1 MKKIRLHIY
10 YGTRP
15 EFIKLIP
22 VISKIQNKYSTLI
35 DLTTISTGQHIEL
48 LTPIEKEFGFKPD
61 VNLHVLQKANNL
73 EKVYTTCITQ
83 IGSVLAE
90 ETPHMTLAQGDTA
103 TVFATAFAS
112 FLLKI
117 PFSHVEAGMRTGNIY
132 SPFPE
137 EVNRELT
144 SRIAALHFCPTI
156 NEKKN
161 LVKENISIKNISV
174 TGNTVIDTQ
183 KMCYDKTFDFTKTK
197 LPHSLI
203 TQIMDNKQK
212 MILMTQHRRE
222 NMGEKHENIFTAVK
236 SILKNNKNYYLV
248 YPLHANPNVRKH
260 AIDAFKNEP
269 RVFLVDPISYIS
281 FINLMAKASVIVTDS
296 GGLQEEAPSFGVP
309 VLVTRD
315 TTERMLAVQKGKAYL
330 VGDNGKKIIDKFADI
345 QKKWNYADTT
355 NPFGDG
361 KSSSRI
367 IKAILTYE
375 QKT

>member
-73 EKVYTTCITQ
+73 EKVYATCITQ

-103 TVFATAFAS
+103 TVFAAAFAS

-117 PFSHVEAGMRTGNIY
+117 PFSHVEAGIRTGNIY

-183 KMCYDKTFDFTKTK
+183 KMCYNKTFDFTKTK

-260 AIDAFKNEP
+260 AIDAFKNEE
-269 RVFLVDPISYIS
+269 RTFLVDPISYIS

-296 GGLQEEAPSFGVP
+296 GGLQEEAPSFGIPAPGRPHHENAYSWFVRRH
-309 VLVTRD
+309 TR
-315 TTERMLAVQKGKAYL
+315 TRRGPRPES
-330 VGDNGKKIIDKFADI
+330 FA
-345 QKKWNYADTT
+345 AAPST
-355 NPFGDG
+355 
-361 KSSSRI
+361 
-367 IKAILTYE
+367 A
-375 QKT
+375 